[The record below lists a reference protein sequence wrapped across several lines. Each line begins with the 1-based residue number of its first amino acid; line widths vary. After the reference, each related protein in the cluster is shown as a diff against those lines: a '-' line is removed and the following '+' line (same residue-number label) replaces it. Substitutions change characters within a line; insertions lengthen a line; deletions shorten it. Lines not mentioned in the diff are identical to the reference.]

1 MNGSFELG
9 DNTHIRVL
17 STILVQK
24 IYEYCTILVYEYS
37 CHILVLY
44 KLGNKMTMKMY
55 FWLKKKGNKN

>member
-17 STILVQK
+17 S
-24 IYEYCTILVYEYS
+24 TILVYEYS